1 MASMR
6 TLLALLLLTPTAIA
20 GPPPELAAK
29 RVKLVEKTYDVA
41 EVLSALKEQTENPH
55 VLDRRS
61 PGSPAKVTIGF
72 ADLTFWEALDLLAQ
86 KLEARVSPFTE
97 EGVALVDGPGHVG
110 KVAYAGICRAEI
122 QTIDVR
128 LDATTDRRTCS
139 IEMEI
144 AWEPRFEPLY
154 LWLDEVAGAYGPG
167 ASGKVQAF
175 QRSSRVLQ
183 TAPRGTARV
192 DVTLDGPERSVAKV
206 DKMDVRVGFLG
217 PTKMLRFAFVS
228 PEKDDKKSQSGIDVK
243 IADVRA
249 MPKSPRWS
257 IEVLILNPE
266 KTPNFESYQSWL
278 GNNRIHLEK
287 DVAGKVQTW
296 SPNPVDEQIDELSPR
311 RARIRYGFNGAAN
324 RGLPKDWTLVL
335 RTPGPIVEFTLP
347 LQFRDVP
354 LP

>member
-1 MASMR
+1 MPFMR
-6 TLLALLLLTPTAIA
+6 TLLALLLLTSTSVA
-20 GPPPELAAK
+20 GPPAELMPR
-29 RVKLVEKTYDVA
+29 RVKLAEKTYDVA
-41 EVLSALKEQTENPH
+41 EVLSALKEQTENPRI
-55 VLDRRS
+55 VDRRS
-61 PGSPAKVTIGF
+61 SDSPAKVTIGF
-72 ADLTFWEALDLLAQ
+72 ADLSFWEALDRLAE
-86 KLEARVSPFTE
+86 KLEARVSPFAE
-97 EGVALVDGPGHVG
+97 EGVALVDGPGHLG

-128 LDATTDRRTCS
+128 LDAATGRRTCS
-139 IEMEI
+139 IEMEV

-154 LWLDEVAGAYGPG
+154 LWLDDVAGSYG
-167 ASGKVQAF
+167 ADAAGKVQTF

-183 TAPRGTARV
+183 TATRGAARV
-192 DVTLDGPERSVAKV
+192 DVTLDGPERSVGKI
-206 DKMDVRVGFLG
+206 DKMDVRVGFIG
-217 PTKMLRFAFVS
+217 PTKMLRFEFAG
-228 PEKDDKKSQSGIDVK
+228 PKKDDAKAQHGIDVK

-249 MPKSPRWS
+249 KPGSLRWS

-287 DVAGKVQTW
+287 AGVGKNW
-296 SPNPVDEQIDELSPR
+296 SPKPEDEQIDELTPR

-324 RGLPKDWTLVL
+324 RGNLGAWTLVL
-335 RTPGPIVEFTLP
+335 RTPGPIVEFSLP